1 MKTTQGFLFKYVGG
15 LMVSLFMCTVGAS
28 IVSADT
34 INLTLAGVGGQ
45 SAGGVY
51 VYPYYGSING
61 GPNFNMLCLSF
72 NVESYIGTTWAVNV
86 SGVTDVKDEE
96 AALIMFGMDQGTYD
110 KALANY
116 AVWGLFQDMSG
127 NAYYEAN
134 IAAIE
139 AIQANA
145 LNEVDNKNLP
155 PGFSYDN
162 YLILTP
168 AAGAQTNQTF
178 LAPASS
184 VSPEPTTLAL
194 MGTGLVGLAA
204 MHRKRLRM
212 KGRG

>member
-1 MKTTQGFLFKYVGG
+1 LKTTQGFLFRYVGG
-15 LMVSLFMCTVGAS
+15 LMVSLFLCTVGAS
-28 IVSADT
+28 IASADSV
-34 INLTLAGVGGQ
+34 NLTLAGVGGQ

-110 KALANY
+110 KALGNY
-116 AVWGLFQDMSG
+116 AVWGLFDDMSG
-127 NAYYEAN
+127 STYYQAN
-134 IAAIE
+134 ITAIE

-145 LNEVDNKNLP
+145 LNEVDNNNLP
-155 PGFSYDN
+155 LGFSYDN
-162 YLILTP
+162 YVILSPPGGAP
-168 AAGAQTNQTF
+168 ANQVF

-184 VSPEPTTLAL
+184 VTPEPTTLAL
-194 MGTGLVGLAA
+194 VVS
-204 MHRKRLRM
+204 
-212 KGRG
+212 